1 MVKTTLLGLGLA
13 ITLSPFTSVQAETNP
28 ILKVGIVQRFGKQAG
43 ERLHLEAPPGDQ
55 LQLKFAGK
63 TMPAQQVTF
72 TVVPEL
78 LPQPRLEERVVLS
91 YHRSFENAQASAHRW
106 QSLGINTEIVQPDRW
121 QVWAKRSDYDNP
133 VARRLL
139 VQKLRWLGNNV
150 ARLESRWLTTSPVL
164 SWEVNGITYKGTQVD
179 ISTRNGIALVNQN
192 PYPGTLRLQP
202 NAFGSFTLVNFVP
215 LETYL
220 RGVVPHEIGYQA
232 PYSAIQAQA
241 VLARTYALANRHRF
255 VVDDYEICATTHCQV
270 YAGLK
275 NTSPVA
281 DRAIQDTRG
290 KVLTYGGK
298 VVDALYSST
307 TGGITANFHD
317 LWDGADRPYL
327 RSVFDTVTPSQ
338 NLDLSREQDFRRFI
352 TLRRGFNEEGWRTFR
367 WEKFTSLEEMATT
380 LREFLRKSGDN
391 KTNFQRIRSVQI
403 TERSRS
409 GRVLKMQV
417 QTDTGTIT
425 IEKDEIRD
433 AFHAPG
439 STLFYLEPQ
448 LNGEGELIGYT
459 FVGGGLG
466 HGVGMSQTGAYRL
479 SRMGWNYEKILAFYF
494 RGTTLETL
502 QPQMIALE
510 WQKP

>member
-1 MVKTTLLGLGLA
+1 MVKTTLLALSLA
-13 ITLSPFTSVQAETNP
+13 LTFSPALAEINP
-28 ILKVGIVQRFGKQAG
+28 ILKVGIVQRFGRQG
-43 ERLHLEAPPGDQ
+43 GDRLLLEAPPGEQ
-55 LQLKFAGK
+55 LQLRFGGR
-63 TMPAQQVTF
+63 TIPTQQVNF

-78 LPQPRLEERVVLS
+78 LPQPQLEERVVLS

-139 VQKLRWLGNNV
+139 LQKLRFLGNNV
-150 ARLESRWLTTSPVL
+150 AQLESRWLTSKPVL
-164 SWEVNGITYKGTQVD
+164 QWEVNGTTYRGTTVD
-179 ISTRNGIALVNQN
+179 ISTRNGIVLVNRD
-192 PYPGTLRLQP
+192 PYPGSFRLQP

-232 PYSAIQAQA
+232 PYSAVQAQA

-255 VVDDYEICATTHCQV
+255 TVDDYEICATTHCQV
-270 YAGLK
+270 YEGLK
-275 NTSPVA
+275 NTSPLA
-281 DRAIQDTRG
+281 DRAIQETRG

-317 LWDGADRPYL
+317 LWDGNDRPYL
-327 RSVFDTVTPSQ
+327 RAVFDTVTPPP

-352 TLRRGFNEEGWRTFR
+352 NLRRGFNEEGWRTFR
-367 WEKFTSLEEMATT
+367 WEKFSSLEEMATT
-380 LREFLRKSGDN
+380 LREFLRKAGDN
-391 KTNFQRIRSVQI
+391 RTNFQRIRSVAI

-409 GRVLKMQV
+409 GRVLKMVV
-417 QTDTGTIT
+417 QTDGGTIT

-448 LNGEGELIGYT
+448 FNAAQELVGYK

-479 SRMGWNYEKILAFYF
+479 SRMGWSYERILAFYF

-502 QPQMIALE
+502 
-510 WQKP
+510 